1 MSCFTV
7 YGGVPLSGS
16 VPVYGA
22 KNAIL
27 PILAACIMTEEE
39 VILENCPHLSDVENM
54 LEILRLLGCEAVCMG
69 SEIRLCAKHADSYE
83 MPEALSKK
91 MRSSIFML
99 GALISRFGKAK
110 VTQPGGCE
118 IGLRPID
125 LHLKGLRALQ
135 VQINETRGEIHC
147 DGTHARG
154 AEITLDYPSV
164 GATEN
169 IIMAAVTARG
179 VTVLHN
185 AAREPEVADL
195 AQFINQMGGR
205 IEGAG
210 TGTVKI
216 TGVKKLNGVRY
227 AIMPD
232 RIVAGTYLAAAAIA
246 GGNITLNNICPA
258 HLQAAA
264 SKLQETGCE
273 ITFTPNSV
281 HLLAPKRLCEMQKIE
296 TLPYPGFP
304 TDLQAQ
310 FMAVACLCRGTCV
323 ISENVFENRFKHA
336 PELCRMGAKIQVKE
350 RTAVVR
356 GGAPLFGAQVSA
368 KDLRGGAALVI
379 AGLAAE
385 GKTVVEGKQ
394 FIDRGYENLARELG
408 ALGAEIQ

>member
-39 VILENCPHLSDVENM
+39 VILENCPHLSDVGNM
-54 LEILRLLGCEAVCMG
+54 LEILRLLGCEAVRAG

-135 VQINETRGEIHC
+135 VQINETHGEIHC

-246 GGNITLNNICPA
+246 GGNITLTNICPA

-336 PELCRMGAKIQVKE
+336 PELCRMGAKIQIKE

>member
-216 TGVKKLNGVRY
+216 TGVEKLNGVRY

-246 GGNITLNNICPA
+246 GGNITLTNICPA

>member
-39 VILENCPHLSDVENM
+39 VILENCPHLSDVGNM
-54 LEILRLLGCEAVCMG
+54 LEILRLLGCEAVRTG

-135 VQINETRGEIHC
+135 VQINETHGEIHC

-227 AIMPD
+227 VIMPD

-246 GGNITLNNICPA
+246 GGNITLTNICPA

-336 PELCRMGAKIQVKE
+336 PELCRMGAKIQIKE

>member
-39 VILENCPHLSDVENM
+39 VILENCPHLSDVGNM
-54 LEILRLLGCEAVCMG
+54 LEILRLLGCEAVRAG
-69 SEIRLCAKHADSYE
+69 SEIRLYAKHADSYE

-135 VQINETRGEIHC
+135 VQISETHGEIHC

-216 TGVKKLNGVRY
+216 TGVEKLNGVRY

-232 RIVAGTYLAAAAIA
+232 RIVAGTYLAAAAIT
-246 GGNITLNNICPA
+246 GGNITLTNICPA

-273 ITFTPNSV
+273 ITFTKNSV

-304 TDLQAQ
+304 T
-310 FMAVACLCRGTCV
+310 
-323 ISENVFENRFKHA
+323 
-336 PELCRMGAKIQVKE
+336 
-350 RTAVVR
+350 
-356 GGAPLFGAQVSA
+356 
-368 KDLRGGAALVI
+368 DLRGGAALVI

>member
-246 GGNITLNNICPA
+246 GGNITLTNICPA

>member
-39 VILENCPHLSDVENM
+39 VILENCPHLSDVGNM
-54 LEILRLLGCEAVCMG
+54 LEILRLLGCEAVRTG

-135 VQINETRGEIHC
+135 VQINETHGEIHC

-246 GGNITLNNICPA
+246 GGNITLTNICPA

-273 ITFTPNSV
+273 ITFTQNSV

-336 PELCRMGAKIQVKE
+336 PELCRMGAKIQIKE

>member
-179 VTVLHN
+179 VTVLRKWRIWHSLSTKW
-185 AAREPEVADL
+185 AAGSRA
-195 AQFINQMGGR
+195 
-205 IEGAG
+205 
-210 TGTVKI
+210 
-216 TGVKKLNGVRY
+216 
-227 AIMPD
+227 
-232 RIVAGTYLAAAAIA
+232 
-246 GGNITLNNICPA
+246 PA
-258 HLQAAA
+258 
-264 SKLQETGCE
+264 
-273 ITFTPNSV
+273 P
-281 HLLAPKRLCEMQKIE
+281 
-296 TLPYPGFP
+296 
-304 TDLQAQ
+304 
-310 FMAVACLCRGTCV
+310 
-323 ISENVFENRFKHA
+323 
-336 PELCRMGAKIQVKE
+336 
-350 RTAVVR
+350 
-356 GGAPLFGAQVSA
+356 
-368 KDLRGGAALVI
+368 
-379 AGLAAE
+379 
-385 GKTVVEGKQ
+385 
-394 FIDRGYENLARELG
+394 AR
-408 ALGAEIQ
+408 

>member
-39 VILENCPHLSDVENM
+39 VILENCPHLSDVGNM
-54 LEILRLLGCEAVCMG
+54 LEILRLLGCEAVRTG

-135 VQINETRGEIHC
+135 VQINETHGEIHC

-246 GGNITLNNICPA
+246 GGNITLTNICPA

-336 PELCRMGAKIQVKE
+336 PELCRMGAKIQIKE